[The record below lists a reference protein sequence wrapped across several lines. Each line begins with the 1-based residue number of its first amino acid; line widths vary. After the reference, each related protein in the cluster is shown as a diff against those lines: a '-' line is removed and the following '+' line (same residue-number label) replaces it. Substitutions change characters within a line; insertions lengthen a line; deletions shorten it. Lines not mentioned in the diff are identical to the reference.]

1 MFELVNNYC
10 DCINKLGCIF
20 CDEYC
25 DSNEDTSCM
34 IWDEC
39 NPFSDIIQ
47 VWIFDWNFAK
57 RSGGCVLGI
66 WRYNWFADFDQINYY
81 VGIKP
86 SRIKRQFIL
95 SSRDG
100 TKHYILSEQDNSG
113 RITMDTTWKR

>member
-10 DCINKLGCIF
+10 DSSNKLGCIF

-47 VWIFDWNFAK
+47 V
-57 RSGGCVLGI
+57 
-66 WRYNWFADFDQINYY
+66 
-81 VGIKP
+81 
-86 SRIKRQFIL
+86 
-95 SSRDG
+95 
-100 TKHYILSEQDNSG
+100 
-113 RITMDTTWKR
+113 

>member
-47 VWIFDWNFAK
+47 V
-57 RSGGCVLGI
+57 
-66 WRYNWFADFDQINYY
+66 
-81 VGIKP
+81 
-86 SRIKRQFIL
+86 
-95 SSRDG
+95 
-100 TKHYILSEQDNSG
+100 
-113 RITMDTTWKR
+113 